1 MQPQALR
8 LSKITISNLRSIQR
22 ETFPLSDFTA
32 LIGYNNAGKT
42 NILMGIRWLLAHFSL
57 DISYFDDPNH
67 PVEAEGIFE
76 GITEQILNRLGDE
89 KAAEVEP
96 FLAGTSLRVK
106 KVQRIPGE
114 LPGNIEFWAFCPPNG
129 KRKGKDWVRVNDQ
142 FIAAFN
148 RMFPESIAIWD
159 FEGNNAYTKLMHE
172 IFKPLERKFG
182 GELSQ
187 VIEQFTELLSSG
199 SDRQAEEIQAF
210 DKEVNT
216 ALRPLFPSVRVELDI
231 PVPTLETFLK
241 SATIK
246 VVDEY
251 DGFERDISRMGAGS
265 QRAIQMALIR
275 YLAEIKKHHNNHY
288 LSRTLLLID
297 SPELFLHPQAV
308 ELVRVALKNL
318 SNEGYQ
324 VIFATH
330 SAQMVTSEDV
340 STSLLIRKN
349 KERGTYMRKRME
361 DAVRQVVQD
370 APSQLQMLFSLSNSN
385 ELLFAD
391 YVLLTEGKTEWRVLP
406 ALFERITGQSFAL
419 IKCALVR
426 QGGVSNTRKSMQVLT
441 AMDIPVRAIVDLDY
455 AFTTATRDGF
465 LQANDPDITQC
476 RNLFREL
483 ACHNH
488 LRLVNG
494 LPVNKHSNINASTAY
509 AMMASMPEA
518 ERPIRN
524 IHEKLCKQ
532 GIWVWTRGAIEE
544 HLGLNGKNE
553 MVWRNFIERSKS
565 KNFLQT
571 LPDYDGIEALCQWI
585 INGSRGQF

>member
-89 KAAEVEP
+89 KAAEIEP

-210 DKEVNT
+210 DKE
-216 ALRPLFPSVRVELDI
+216 
-231 PVPTLETFLK
+231 
-241 SATIK
+241 
-246 VVDEY
+246 
-251 DGFERDISRMGAGS
+251 
-265 QRAIQMALIR
+265 
-275 YLAEIKKHHNNHY
+275 
-288 LSRTLLLID
+288 
-297 SPELFLHPQAV
+297 
-308 ELVRVALKNL
+308 
-318 SNEGYQ
+318 
-324 VIFATH
+324 
-330 SAQMVTSEDV
+330 
-340 STSLLIRKN
+340 
-349 KERGTYMRKRME
+349 
-361 DAVRQVVQD
+361 
-370 APSQLQMLFSLSNSN
+370 
-385 ELLFAD
+385 
-391 YVLLTEGKTEWRVLP
+391 
-406 ALFERITGQSFAL
+406 
-419 IKCALVR
+419 
-426 QGGVSNTRKSMQVLT
+426 
-441 AMDIPVRAIVDLDY
+441 
-455 AFTTATRDGF
+455 
-465 LQANDPDITQC
+465 
-476 RNLFREL
+476 
-483 ACHNH
+483 
-488 LRLVNG
+488 
-494 LPVNKHSNINASTAY
+494 
-509 AMMASMPEA
+509 
-518 ERPIRN
+518 
-524 IHEKLCKQ
+524 
-532 GIWVWTRGAIEE
+532 
-544 HLGLNGKNE
+544 
-553 MVWRNFIERSKS
+553 
-565 KNFLQT
+565 
-571 LPDYDGIEALCQWI
+571 
-585 INGSRGQF
+585 